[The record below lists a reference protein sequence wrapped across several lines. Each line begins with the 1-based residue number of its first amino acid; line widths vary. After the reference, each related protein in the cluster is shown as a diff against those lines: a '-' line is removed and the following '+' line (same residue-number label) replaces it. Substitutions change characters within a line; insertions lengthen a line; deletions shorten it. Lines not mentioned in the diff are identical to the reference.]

1 MMQRVALF
9 CQRELCYLL
18 RVRVDYA
25 GHLVSFL
32 AHDNLPYHIVWSGIW
47 NILDDFVCR
56 LQCVI
61 RTVHLLV
68 VMHKAPA
75 IVTLL
80 VRSLIRSTLQTM
92 YALVR
97 VELFFLHHQCL
108 ACYL

>member
-1 MMQRVALF
+1 MMLRVARVS
-9 CQRELCYLL
+9 QQQL
-18 RVRVDYA
+18 RYFKF
-25 GHLVSFL
+25 LVTL
-32 AHDNLPYHIVWSGIW
+32 AQDNLPYHIVWSGIW